1 MLGSLQFCGF
11 SFNADYI
18 SFLFFNTLCNRL
30 FFRKNYL
37 AGLCATCF
45 LLYVFVGFFSG
56 IWRPY
61 YIWVWV
67 DREDNAK
74 ILCWA
79 GPMLKLL
86 RTNQKWKN
94 CTWRKKELAR
104 KPGLNVW
111 LTLMQTYSCWA
122 TLNEKDSWRNR
133 RGADVKDMKMKYVIE
148 LLWPYLV
155 FVVSFNFYSYYCNCW
170 WMQPWLAVLSLTH
183 ARD

>member
-1 MLGSLQFCGF
+1 MLITSVC
-11 SFNADYI
+11 
-18 SFLFFNTLCNRL
+18 LFFNTLCNCL
-30 FFRKNYL
+30 FFRKTILLVYVQHAFFYMYL
-37 AGLCATCF
+37 LASF
-45 LLYVFVGFFSG
+45 LVFGDLT
-56 IWRPY
+56 IY
-61 YIWVWV
+61 EYELI
-67 DREDNAK
+67 EDNAK
-74 ILCWA
+74 ILGLA

-133 RGADVKDMKMKYVIE
+133 RGADVKDMKMKYVII